1 MKLSNNTNLE
11 SQKKTADLSNN
22 KVNGN
27 GNGNQKQKV
36 IIIFGPPGSGKG
48 SQADLLSK
56 KFYFYNLETSKV
68 LEERFKKARSNES
81 IEVDGKKYLMADEAK
96 LWREGIL
103 CSPTMVTYL
112 IKKQIEEIYSM
123 RKSLIMTGSP
133 RTLYEAQQLMP
144 YLKEKFGNE
153 NISVIFLKLTA
164 KQTIFRNTN
173 RRICELMRHPILY
186 TKENA
191 HLTRCPLDGSKLLRR
206 KGLDSPETIKVRL
219 KEYEQRTLPLLNY
232 FKEQGLEI
240 KTINAGQLVEK
251 VLKDVLKALGK
262 DYKNYEL

>member
-11 SQKKTADLSNN
+11 SQKKSADLSNN
-22 KVNGN
+22 N

-68 LEERFKKARSNES
+68 LEEKFKKARSNES
-81 IEVDGKKYLMADEAK
+81 IEVDGKKYLIADEAK

-144 YLKEKFGNE
+144 YLKEKFGKE